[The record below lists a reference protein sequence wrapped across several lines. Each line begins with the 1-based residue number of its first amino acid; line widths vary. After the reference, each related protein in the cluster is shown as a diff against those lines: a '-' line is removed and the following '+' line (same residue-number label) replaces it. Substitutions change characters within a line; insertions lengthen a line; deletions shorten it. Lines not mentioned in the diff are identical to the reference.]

1 MNNVMC
7 YTGTPVLYLN
17 TSHLGSVGE
26 MYRYPVAV
34 RLLIV
39 VLIDNVYNCGMITEH
54 SNT

>member
-1 MNNVMC
+1 MKNVMFC
-7 YTGTPVLYLN
+7 IGTPVLCL
-17 TSHLGSVGE
+17 SIIHLGSVGE

-39 VLIDNVYNCGMITEH
+39 VLIENVYNCGMITEQ